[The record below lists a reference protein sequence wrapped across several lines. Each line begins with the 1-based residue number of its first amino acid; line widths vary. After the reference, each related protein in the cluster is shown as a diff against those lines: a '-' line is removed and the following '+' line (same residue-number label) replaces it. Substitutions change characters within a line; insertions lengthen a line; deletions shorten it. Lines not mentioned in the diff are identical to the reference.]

1 MLYRG
6 DQIHGSERSVVHG
19 SERSVVYE
27 GWSSNFWHMEHSLAR
42 TAQAWQHDT
51 PHEHARMLL
60 SSWWYK
66 GLASFQSSTVCCSD
80 VKIPECQHQQ
90 SIGGNVRV
98 LECQCQQSIVCGPV
112 LHLECQHL
120 TVSRCLLHNLWS
132 TVHVLCTLSHA
143 MLSSTRVNGFIWS
156 SPRMSMGYLPG

>member
-1 MLYRG
+1 VLYWG
-6 DQIHGSERSVVHG
+6 DQIHG

-27 GWSSNFWHMEHSLAR
+27 GWSSIFWHMEHSLAR
-42 TAQAWQHDT
+42 AVQAWQHDT

-66 GLASFQSSTVCCSD
+66 GLASFQSSTVCCGD
-80 VKIPECQHQQ
+80 VRIPERQHQQ
-90 SIGGNVRV
+90 SIGGGVRV
-98 LECQCQQSIVCGPV
+98 LECQCQQSIVCGLV

-132 TVHVLCTLSHA
+132 TVRVLCTLSHDHLWPA

-156 SPRMSMGYLPG
+156 SPRMSTGYLPG